1 MQTLR
6 TFYLYGILSPQDL
19 FIAERSALKRA
30 SRWLLKQMIT
40 LSGSW
45 DISNLVSGNLVITD
59 WSADN
64 LVNTD
69 CFETFLVPFGRLF
82 LRAFGSHLD
91 HQNQPSISGVIVWIK
106 FVTSSLQTP
115 SSDPDHSSL
124 WMVIFLLL
132 CGFCCCTWIPPFLTN
147 PATALVYGQWR
158 PSNTALT
165 PSLFFLSAH
174 LFEGDR
180 PLRVLSGFPT
190 SYSTPSSFLP
200 QTTLLYL
207 IWCFLEVHI
216 TSTYDLKTALRV
228 LLLLFSPLWL

>member
-1 MQTLR
+1 MSKDQCHMQTLR

-91 HQNQPSISGVIVWIK
+91 HQNQSSISRVIVQMK
-106 FVTSSLQTP
+106 FVTRALER
-115 SSDPDHSSL
+115 
-124 WMVIFLLL
+124 
-132 CGFCCCTWIPPFLTN
+132 LTK
-147 PATALVYGQWR
+147 GQW
-158 PSNTALT
+158 TGWLDYKMKE
-165 PSLFFLSAH
+165 LDL
-174 LFEGDR
+174 EKKGWK
-180 PLRVLSGFPT
+180 T
-190 SYSTPSSFLP
+190 SSRDIEFK
-200 QTTLLYL
+200 
-207 IWCFLEVHI
+207 V
-216 TSTYDLKTALRV
+216 R
-228 LLLLFSPLWL
+228 